1 MTNSIHSD
9 RLNTVRVGARR
20 FETSPFQQKWLN
32 TETIM
37 GVYAGRYYSVF
48 NGEDVEDGYWTLRR
62 KAVLYDVPERP
73 VEISGP
79 DAERFLDYVF
89 SRRISTLKQGRG
101 RYAIACSHDGGLFMD
116 GVLFRLAD
124 QRYWYVQPDG
134 ALETWLLAH
143 SKGFN
148 VTVSDP
154 HSRVLQIQGPSSFA
168 IMQAATDGKLTD
180 KMGYFHSDFFTIAGQ
195 QVYVSRTGWT
205 GERGYE
211 VYTQGTATDC
221 DKLWNH
227 LMAVGEPHG
236 MKFGSI
242 SSMEIRR
249 IEAGILDNGTDFDL
263 TMTPFDAGLGAFI
276 DIDKTDFIGREA
288 LLSRQSGTKRLFGLK
303 CLTGIPSY
311 KEPVTE
317 GDKVVGHVTAGAWSP
332 YLKSG
337 IG

>member
-180 KMGYFHSDFFTIAGQ
+180 KM
-195 QVYVSRTGWT
+195 
-205 GERGYE
+205 
-211 VYTQGTATDC
+211 
-221 DKLWNH
+221 
-227 LMAVGEPHG
+227 
-236 MKFGSI
+236 
-242 SSMEIRR
+242 
-249 IEAGILDNGTDFDL
+249 
-263 TMTPFDAGLGAFI
+263 
-276 DIDKTDFIGREA
+276 
-288 LLSRQSGTKRLFGLK
+288 
-303 CLTGIPSY
+303 
-311 KEPVTE
+311 
-317 GDKVVGHVTAGAWSP
+317 
-332 YLKSG
+332 
-337 IG
+337 